1 VKRIGFFLIFLFTS
15 LGICLADSFLIFE
28 ENGKVGIKNQEGQVL
43 VPASF
48 EALGWSDGSFSVIG
62 DVTGYRLNNRWGILN
77 LKKKF
82 ITKAEYEQLT
92 YASGEFIIARKKI
105 NPAQSK
111 TGCLNLRGEIQ
122 IPFQYDGI
130 DIHGLR
136 AIVFTL
142 NQAKYSYGLVDLE
155 NQSIL
160 PLQFKNI
167 YPLGTLRFAV
177 ENTAGKIGLYGENGR
192 AITGF
197 TIDSISQFHKSR
209 AVIFQGLQQG
219 LMDREGQTLLE
230 PIYHSIKIIDEE
242 KVAVRKP
249 HEWFLV
255 NQNNETQLKI
265 FADNIWPTKDEN
277 IIYSNA
283 GKYGLLNHRLE
294 ILLPAQYDHLWPL
307 YKDHFI
313 VRQKRKSGVIR
324 ADNSITIP
332 LLYDSIIVEEPL
344 LRAFKKTTGWSLLDI
359 SHTIK
364 TQKSYEWIGTPYN
377 NLYPVKNNGF
387 WGALNEDGEE
397 IIHCVFDSLL
407 EISNDHLVVKFK
419 NKFGIID
426 SQENWLVAPQ
436 SYPLRIINDS
446 CYLQLEPQNKFLK
459 KFTGEVIYFT
469 DNKIEFKSD
478 HWTEYLPDG
487 TVKTIDYQGR
497 ILYRVEPPALDKL
510 QEIFPE
516 QEGMR
521 GIKRDGKFGFI
532 DSRGRLRIANRY
544 DGIGNFQEGLA
555 AIKLIGKWGFVN
567 MQDQIVIN
575 PNFESVTGFNNG
587 ISIVRKSGKTGII
600 DKSGKIILSLEYDS
614 IQYQPNKKMRL
625 YKRGLVGLADQ
636 QGSILI
642 EPRFDHLQELEN
654 GFVIIGREGKFG
666 VVSIAGLPAIP
677 PIYDALSYD
686 ESSNLYLALKKSDWS
701 ELSIK

>member
-1 VKRIGFFLIFLFTS
+1 MKRAGLFLTFLFAS
-15 LGICLADSFLIFE
+15 LSICLADSFLVFE
-28 ENGKVGIKNQEGQVL
+28 ENGKMGIKNQQGQVL

-105 NPAQSK
+105 NPATTK
-111 TGCLNLRGEIQ
+111 TGCLNLRGEIK

-142 NQAKYSYGLVDLE
+142 NHVKYLYGLVDLE
-155 NQSIL
+155 NHPIL
-160 PLQFKNI
+160 PLQFKSI

-177 ENTAGKIGLYGENGR
+177 ENTAGKIGLYGEDGR

-209 AVIFQGLQQG
+209 AVIFQGLLQG
-219 LMDREGQTLLE
+219 LMDREGHTLLE

-265 FADNIWPTKDEN
+265 FADTILPTTNEK
-277 IIYSNA
+277 IIYNNA
-283 GKYGLLNHRLE
+283 GKYGLLTHELE
-294 ILLPAQYDHLWPL
+294 ILLPAQYDHLRSL
-307 YKDHFI
+307 NKDHYI
-313 VRQKRKSGVIR
+313 VRKRGKSGVIR

-332 LLYDSIIVEEPL
+332 MIYDSIVAEEPL
-344 LRAFKKTTGWSLLDI
+344 LRAFNKTTGWSLLDI
-359 SHTIK
+359 HHNIK
-364 TQKSYEWIGTPYN
+364 TQKNYEWIGTHYN
-377 NLYPVKNNGF
+377 YFYPVKNNGF
-387 WGALNEDGEE
+387 WGALNEEGEE
-397 IIHCVFDSLL
+397 IIHCVFDSLH
-407 EISNDHLVVKFK
+407 EISTDRLVVKFK

-426 SQENWLVAPQ
+426 SQENWVVAPQ
-436 SYPLRIINDS
+436 SYPLRLINDS
-446 CYLQLEPQNKFLK
+446 CYLQIAPQNKFLK
-459 KFTGEVIYFT
+459 KFTGEIIYFT
-469 DNKIEFKSD
+469 DNKIEFNID
-478 HWTEYLPDG
+478 HWTEYLPEG

-497 ILYRVEPPALDKL
+497 ILNRVEPPALDKL

-544 DGIGNFQEGLA
+544 DGIGTFHEGLA

-575 PNFESVTGFNNG
+575 PNFESVTGFLNG
-587 ISIVRKSGKTGII
+587 ISIVQKSGKTGII
-600 DKSGKIILSLEYDS
+600 NISGKILLSLEYDS
-614 IQYQPNKKMRL
+614 IQYQPNKKLRL
-625 YKRGLVGLADQ
+625 YKKGLVGLADR

-642 EPRFDHLQELEN
+642 EPRFDYLQELEN
-654 GFVIIGREGKFG
+654 GFAIIGREGKFG
-666 VVSIAGLPAIP
+666 LISIAGLPAIP
-677 PIYDALSYD
+677 PIYDALSY
-686 ESSNLYLALKKSDWS
+686 EASRNLYLAQKKSEWR
-701 ELSIK
+701 ELSVK